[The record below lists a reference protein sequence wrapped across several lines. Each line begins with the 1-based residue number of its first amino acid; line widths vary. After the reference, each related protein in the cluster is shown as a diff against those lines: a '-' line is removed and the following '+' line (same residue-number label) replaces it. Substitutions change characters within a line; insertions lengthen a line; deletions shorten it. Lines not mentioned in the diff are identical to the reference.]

1 MCYNVGMYVATVPN
15 RSSPPAILLRQSYR
29 QGGKVRS
36 RTLANLSHWP
46 EQKIEALRAV
56 LRGDAVATVDQAF
69 AITRSL
75 PHGHVAA
82 VLGMVRKLGLDK
94 IVAPRRS
101 KGRDRVLAMI
111 VARIIDPLSKLAT
124 ARGLDDETGF
134 SSLADTLA
142 LDDVDENDLYA
153 AMDWLIARQGKIE
166 DQLAARHLSEGT
178 LVLYDVT
185 SSYYEG
191 GTCPLIAFGHDRDG
205 KKGKRQ
211 IVWGLMCDKRGCPVA
226 VQVFEGNTGDPK
238 TLKSQ
243 IDKLRV
249 RFGLERVILVGDRG
263 MITAARIEQDLKP
276 AGIADWITALR
287 APSIRRLISAGAIQM
302 SLFDQQDLVEI
313 THEDYP
319 DERLVVCHNPLL
331 DRERKRKRQ
340 ELLGAT
346 EKELDKIVKATRR
359 RRQRLQGKDEIGL
372 RVGKVL
378 GKYKMAKHFK
388 LTITDTSFDY
398 ERDEPRIAAEEQLD
412 GLYVVRTTAPANEM
426 DSNEVVSSYKSLSA
440 VERAFRSMKTVD
452 LKVRPIHHRL
462 PGRVRAHVFLCM
474 LAYYVEWHMRQAL
487 APILFDDDDKAAA
500 EALRS
505 SVVAKA
511 RRSPSAKRKAQRKRT
526 EDDLPVHSF
535 QTLLKD
541 LATLTKNHL
550 YFESKQTTTRMLA
563 EPTELQTRAFELLA
577 VPLTM

>member
-1 MCYNVGMYVATVPN
+1 MYVATVPN
-15 RSSPPAILLRQSYR
+15 RASPPAILLRESYR
-29 QGGKVRS
+29 QAGKVKS

-46 EQKIEALRAV
+46 EQKIDALRAV
-56 LRGDAVATVDQAF
+56 LRGQSVAKVDQAF
-69 AITRSL
+69 SITRSL

-82 VLGMVRKLGLDK
+82 VLGMLRKLGLDK
-94 IVAPRRS
+94 MIAPRRS
-101 KGRDRVLAMI
+101 KRRDQVLAMI

-124 ARGLDDETGF
+124 ARGLDDQTRS
-134 SSLADTLA
+134 SSLAETLA
-142 LDDVDENDLYA
+142 LEDVDEHDLYA
-153 AMDWLIARQGKIE
+153 AMDWLIERQAKIE

-178 LVLYDVT
+178 LVLYDLS

-191 GTCPLIAFGHDRDG
+191 STCPLIAFGHDRDG

-211 IVWGLMCDKRGCPVA
+211 IVWGLMCDSRGCPVA
-226 VQVFEGNTGDPK
+226 VQVFKGNTSDPK

-243 IDKLRV
+243 MDKLRV
-249 RFGLERVILVGDRG
+249 RFALQRVILVGDRG

-287 APSIRRLISAGAIQM
+287 APSIRQLISSGAIQM
-302 SLFDQQDLVEI
+302 SLFDQRDLAEI

-319 DERLVVCHNPLL
+319 DERLIVCHNPLL
-331 DRERKRKRQ
+331 DQERKRKRQ
-340 ELLGAT
+340 ELLRAT
-346 EKELDKIVKATRR
+346 EKELDKIVLATRR
-359 RRQRLQGKDEIGL
+359 RRQPLQGKDQIGL

-378 GKYKMAKHFK
+378 GRYKMAKHFN
-388 LTITDTSFDY
+388 LTISATSFDY
-398 ERDEPRIAAEEQLD
+398 QPDEARIAAEEQLD
-412 GLYVVRTTAPANEM
+412 GLYVIRTTVPADEM
-426 DSNEVVSSYKSLSA
+426 DSHEVVRGYKSLSA

-462 PGRVRAHVFLCM
+462 PNRVRAHVLLCM

-487 APILFDDDDKAAA
+487 APILFDDEDQAAA
-500 EALRS
+500 EAQRS

-511 RRSPSAKRKAQRKRT
+511 QRSPSAQRKAQRKRT

-550 YFESKQTTTRMLA
+550 YFDSKQTTTSMLA
-563 EPTELQTRAFELLA
+563 EPTQLQARAFELLG

>member
-1 MCYNVGMYVATVPN
+1 MYVATVPN
-15 RSSPPAILLRQSYR
+15 RASPPAILLRESYR
-29 QGGKVRS
+29 QAGKVKS

-46 EQKIEALRAV
+46 EQKIDALRAV
-56 LRGDAVATVDQAF
+56 LRGQSVAKVDQAF
-69 AITRSL
+69 SITRSL

-82 VLGMVRKLGLDK
+82 VLGMLRKLGLDK
-94 IVAPRRS
+94 MIAPRRS
-101 KGRDRVLAMI
+101 KRRDQVLAMI

-124 ARGLDDETGF
+124 ARGLDDQTRS
-134 SSLADTLA
+134 SSLAETLA
-142 LDDVDENDLYA
+142 LEDVDEHDLYA
-153 AMDWLIARQGKIE
+153 AMDWLIERQAKIE

-178 LVLYDVT
+178 LVLYDLS

-191 GTCPLIAFGHDRDG
+191 STCPLIAFGHDRDG

-211 IVWGLMCDKRGCPVA
+211 IVWGLMCDSRGCPVA
-226 VQVFEGNTGDPK
+226 VQVFKGNTSDPK

-243 IDKLRV
+243 MDKLRV
-249 RFGLERVILVGDRG
+249 RFALQRVILVGDRG

-287 APSIRRLISAGAIQM
+287 APSIRQLISSGAIQM
-302 SLFDQQDLVEI
+302 SLFDQRDLAEI

-319 DERLVVCHNPLL
+319 DERLIVCHNPLL
-331 DRERKRKRQ
+331 DQERKRKRQ
-340 ELLGAT
+340 ELLRAT
-346 EKELDKIVKATRR
+346 EKELDKIVLATRR
-359 RRQRLQGKDEIGL
+359 RRQPLQGKDQIGL

-378 GKYKMAKHFK
+378 GRYKMAKHFN
-388 LTITDTSFDY
+388 LTISATSFDY
-398 ERDEPRIAAEEQLD
+398 QPDEARIAAEEQLD
-412 GLYVVRTTAPANEM
+412 GLYVIRTTVPADEM
-426 DSNEVVSSYKSLSA
+426 DSHEVVRGYKSLSA

-462 PGRVRAHVFLCM
+462 PNRVRAHVLLCM

-487 APILFDDDDKAAA
+487 APILFDDEDQAAA
-500 EALRS
+500 EAQRS

-511 RRSPSAKRKAQRKRT
+511 QRSPSAQRKAQRKRT

-550 YFESKQTTTRMLA
+550 YFDSKQTTTSMLA
-563 EPTELQTRAFELLA
+563 EPTQLQARAFELLG
-577 VPLTM
+577 VPLAM

>member
-1 MCYNVGMYVATVPN
+1 MYVATVPN
-15 RSSPPAILLRQSYR
+15 RASPPAILLRESYR
-29 QGGKVRS
+29 QAGKVKS

-46 EQKIEALRAV
+46 EQKIDALRAV
-56 LRGDAVATVDQAF
+56 LRGQSVAKVDQAF
-69 AITRSL
+69 SITRSL

-82 VLGMVRKLGLDK
+82 VLGMLRKLGLDK
-94 IVAPRRS
+94 MIAPRRS
-101 KGRDRVLAMI
+101 KRRDQVLAMI

-124 ARGLDDETGF
+124 ARGLDDQTRS
-134 SSLADTLA
+134 SSLAETLA
-142 LDDVDENDLYA
+142 LEDVDEHDLYA
-153 AMDWLIARQGKIE
+153 AMDWLLERQAKIE

-178 LVLYDVT
+178 LVLYDLS

-191 GTCPLIAFGHDRDG
+191 STCPLIAFGHDRDG

-211 IVWGLMCDKRGCPVA
+211 IVWGLMCDSRGCPVA
-226 VQVFEGNTGDPK
+226 VQVFKGNTSDPK

-243 IDKLRV
+243 MDKLRV
-249 RFGLERVILVGDRG
+249 RFALQRVILVGDRG

-287 APSIRRLISAGAIQM
+287 APSIRQLISSGAIQM
-302 SLFDQQDLVEI
+302 SLFDQRDLAEI

-319 DERLVVCHNPLL
+319 DERLIVCHNPLL
-331 DRERKRKRQ
+331 DQERKRKRQ
-340 ELLGAT
+340 ELLRAT
-346 EKELDKIVKATRR
+346 EKELDKIVLATRR
-359 RRQRLQGKDEIGL
+359 RRQPLQGKDQIGL

-378 GKYKMAKHFK
+378 GRYKMAKHFN
-388 LTITDTSFDY
+388 LTISATSFDY
-398 ERDEPRIAAEEQLD
+398 QPDEARIAAEEQLD
-412 GLYVVRTTAPANEM
+412 GLYVIRTTVPADEM
-426 DSNEVVSSYKSLSA
+426 DSHEVVRGYKSLSA

-462 PGRVRAHVFLCM
+462 PNRVRAHVLLCM

-487 APILFDDDDKAAA
+487 APILFDDEDQAAA
-500 EALRS
+500 EAQRS

-511 RRSPSAKRKAQRKRT
+511 QRSPSAQRKAQRKRT

-550 YFESKQTTTRMLA
+550 YFDSKQTTTSMLA
-563 EPTELQTRAFELLA
+563 EPTQLQARAFELLG
-577 VPLTM
+577 VPLAM